1 MLVSD
6 VHCIVKNPLGKIWE
20 ANSAKPIEND
30 STTASI
36 VELPNRH
43 IFWAGNYSTHPVKK
57 KEMNYLKHST
67 ILSFIE
73 IMLYYIIS
81 FV

>member
-57 KEMNYLKHST
+57 EMNYLKHST
-67 ILSFIE
+67 ILGFIS
-73 IMLYYIIS
+73 ITH
-81 FV
+81 